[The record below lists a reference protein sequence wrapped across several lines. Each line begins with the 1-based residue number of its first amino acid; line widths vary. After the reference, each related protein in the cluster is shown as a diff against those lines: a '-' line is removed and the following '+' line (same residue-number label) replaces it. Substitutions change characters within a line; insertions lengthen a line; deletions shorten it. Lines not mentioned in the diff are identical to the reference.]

1 MPEQPSHSIAKRIA
15 SAAESRTVQPMLC
28 VQVRNMG
35 RRLFWIW
42 FCLIADCVCV
52 IGFGLRCGGSAISKS
67 SRRANSQTTD
77 STRFTLEVGRRSMWV
92 DSDSVEAETQRAGL
106 CFQQKNGIQ

>member
-1 MPEQPSHSIAKRIA
+1 MPEQPSQSMAKRTA

-35 RRLFWIW
+35 TRLLWIW
-42 FCLIADCVCV
+42 FCLIADCACV

-67 SRRANSQTTD
+67 RQGANSQTVD
-77 STRFTLEVGRRSMWV
+77 STWFVIAVGWRSMWV
-92 DSDSVEAETQRAGL
+92 DSDSVDAETHRAGL
-106 CFQQKNGIQ
+106 WFSGNE

>member
-1 MPEQPSHSIAKRIA
+1 MPEQPSQSMAKRTA

-35 RRLFWIW
+35 TRLLWIW

-52 IGFGLRCGGSAISKS
+52 IGFGLRCVGSAISEMW
-67 SRRANSQTTD
+67 RGTNSQTFF
-77 STRFTLEVGRRSMWV
+77 SSFFFFAVGRGSMWV
-92 DSDSVEAETQRAGL
+92 DSDSVDAETHRAGR
-106 CFQQKNGIQ
+106 CFQ